1 MAHRERASRA
11 EVNALALQ
19 GTLLLSADGDGKVR
33 AWRLDGIESSQPF
46 VFKLRVLHEP
56 QPDAAAG
63 QAGVMCVAM
72 PPPDVHARSADS
84 AAIIS
89 SEPRWAVCGGMDG
102 CAHVLAIS
110 DGAEQQTLRL
120 ASRPDI
126 GWVMAAVLGYGAAGN
141 ALLLAGSYEGTAFLY
156 SAERRAADDSRA
168 APAFPHKEF
177 ALARRL
183 QVGSNPDSDGVL
195 CVALHAPLGL
205 ALCGTNDGTLC
216 VWAVDDAALPSSPN
230 TATLSSSPNAAP
242 LRVPP
247 TTAGGLSALTWRV
260 PPAAECAAGA
270 AGAAGAAELLS
281 AAEDG
286 SVTRW
291 RVARGSGAA
300 GGAAAGGAAAG
311 CGFDGAAAAPAAE
324 RLQVLQAGGEALGVA
339 CGPGGAEAYCA
350 LREPPAILPLC
361 CEHR

>member
-1 MAHRERASRA
+1 MAHRERASRT

-89 SEPRWAVCGGMDG
+89 SEPKWAVCGGMDG

-126 GWVMAAVLGYGAAGN
+126 GWVMAAALGYGAAGN

-156 SAERRAADDSRA
+156 SAERRAVAECRA
-168 APAFPHKEF
+168 APAFPHKDF
-177 ALARRL
+177 ALVRRL

-216 VWAVDDAALPSSPN
+216 VWSVNDAACGLEGN
-230 TATLSSSPNAAP
+230 G

-247 TTAGGLSALTWRV
+247 TAAGGLSALTWRV
-260 PPAAECAAGA
+260 PPAAAGVTGA
-270 AGAAGAAELLS
+270 AGVLGAAELLS
-281 AAEDG
+281 TAEDG

-291 RVARGSGAA
+291 RVARGSAA
-300 GGAAAGGAAAG
+300 GCAAAG
-311 CGFDGAAAAPAAE
+311 CGFDAAAAAPAAE
-324 RLQVLQAGGEALGVA
+324 RLQVLQAGGEVLGVA

>member
-281 AAEDG
+281 TAEDG

-291 RVARGSGAA
+291 RVARGAA
-300 GGAAAGGAAAG
+300 VA
-311 CGFDGAAAAPAAE
+311 AAE
-324 RLQVLQAGGEALGVA
+324 RLQVLQAGGEVLGVA
-339 CGPGGAEAYCA
+339 CGRGGAEAYCA

-361 CEHR
+361 CE

>member
-1 MAHRERASRA
+1 MPNAHCPGGSGWRMAHRERASRT

-33 AWRLDGIESSQPF
+33 AWRLDGIESSEPF

-84 AAIIS
+84 AATIS
-89 SEPRWAVCGGMDG
+89 SEPKWAVCGGMDG

-126 GWVMAAVLGYGAAGN
+126 GWVMAAALGYGAAGN

-156 SAERRAADDSRA
+156 SAERRAVAECRA
-168 APAFPHKEF
+168 APAFPHKDF
-177 ALARRL
+177 ALVRRL

-195 CVALHAPLGL
+195 TPTPPPAL
-205 ALCGTNDGTLC
+205 TLTLTLTPTLTLTLTLTRW
-216 VWAVDDAALPSSPN
+216 VPTP
-230 TATLSSSPNAAP
+230 TATECSVWHYTRRSGSRYAAP
-242 LRVPP
+242 TMAP
-247 TTAGGLSALTWRV
+247 
-260 PPAAECAAGA
+260 
-270 AGAAGAAELLS
+270 
-281 AAEDG
+281 
-286 SVTRW
+286 SVYGR
-291 RVARGSGAA
+291 
-300 GGAAAGGAAAG
+300 
-311 CGFDGAAAAPAAE
+311 
-324 RLQVLQAGGEALGVA
+324 
-339 CGPGGAEAYCA
+339 
-350 LREPPAILPLC
+350 
-361 CEHR
+361 